1 MQIRQPTIIGS
12 QRRRLA
18 LGAVS
23 LGVLAATV
31 LAVPSEGSGAPP
43 APAKAP
49 VAKPTATVAKPAPVA
64 TATSAPQLPA
74 TALST
79 PVKPLPVPATPLQ
92 PKLFGFADLH
102 THPMSHLGFGGKGM
116 HGAPDVDILL
126 PPGTTLGCNND
137 TRRARNMAE
146 ALGNCNATHGGW
158 GAFDN
163 TCGDHLR
170 AAIVSNALDG
180 GFWHNVGFERNLHND
195 HPHAGHPN
203 FEHWPHHSSILH
215 QQMWWEWVKRAHA
228 GGLRVLV
235 ALTVNSETLAEILNG
250 TPPYDDKTVAD
261 LQIDETIRFVN
272 RHNRKV
278 NKSVK
283 PEDDF
288 MEIAYSAADA
298 ERIIREGRLAVILGM
313 EIDKIGNFG
322 KPGVKTDEAAVRA
335 EIQRLYRK
343 GIRYVFPI
351 HLVDNAFGGTAVYSM
366 LFNLANK
373 HQNGSYF
380 AVTHSGDPN
389 VTYRANFIDNT
400 PGVDTLASQG
410 IYALLQGIGALPAP
424 CFNDV
429 LKCQPPPGVVRCC
442 GSYPKIMNI
451 LKPTAQFDV
460 YKTIKPGHVNAKGL
474 TPLGKV
480 AIREMMKLG
489 MIMDVDHMSE
499 RSMRETFGIAE
510 SVPGGYPLVMGHNGV
525 RGRNSNERAAPADLV
540 RRLVK
545 LGGMMGAGTAHTN
558 ATDFVSNY
566 LRTWRE
572 IQEGA
577 KEAGLKDASGLLG
590 LGTDA
595 NGFERLPH
603 RGSSAD
609 PFGPDKK
616 VTVPGDAWNHPP
628 AQLTCTGS
636 DKISVR
642 SARIGCLDI
651 QHTDNLGAIVG
662 AACNGRTTCSYKAPT
677 EAEYRRMGVQAATR
691 TFCTQ
696 AMEIVYRCGPDVRP
710 GADSRSFYASFFRES
725 GITTKQKKPN
735 GKEWDY
741 IVEGGVSH
749 YGLMPEFLHEVKQEN
764 ATVYQNVMSS
774 ADAFVRMWKKVESV
788 RGAVRP

>member
-1 MQIRQPTIIGS
+1 MQLRHESITNSKP
-12 QRRRLA
+12 RRFA

-23 LGVLAATV
+23 LVALAATV
-31 LAVPSEGSGAPP
+31 LAAPSEGSGAPTATAQVKPKPAPLVTATSLPRPAPTPIKPLP
-43 APAKAP
+43 APA
-49 VAKPTATVAKPAPVA
+49 PAPA
-64 TATSAPQLPA
+64 
-74 TALST
+74 
-79 PVKPLPVPATPLQ
+79 ATPAAPAK

-102 THPMSHLGFGGKGM
+102 THPMSHLGFGRKAM
-116 HGAPDVDILL
+116 HGAPDVDIVI
-126 PPGTTLGCNND
+126 PPGTTLGCNKD

-146 ALGNCNATHGGW
+146 ALGGCNATHGGW

-170 AAIVSNALDG
+170 AAIISNALDG
-180 GFWHNVGFERNLHND
+180 DFWHNVGFERNLHND
-195 HPHAGHPN
+195 HPHAGYPN

-215 QQMWWEWVKRAHA
+215 QQMWWEWLKRAHA

-250 TPPYDDKTVAD
+250 DPPYDDRTVAD

-278 NKSVK
+278 NKAVK
-283 PEDDF
+283 PEEDF

-313 EIDKIGNFG
+313 EVDKLGNFG

-335 EIQRLYRK
+335 EIQRLHRK

-351 HLVDNAFGGTAVYSM
+351 HLIDNAFGGAAVYKM

-373 HQNGSYF
+373 NQNGSYF
-380 AVTHSGDPN
+380 SVTQSSDKN
-389 VTYRANFIDNT
+389 ITYRANFIDNT
-400 PGVDTLASQG
+400 PGVDTLASHG
-410 IYALLQGIGALPAP
+410 IYALLQGIGQLPAP
-424 CFNDV
+424 CFNDAI
-429 LKCQPPPGVVRCC
+429 KCQPFPPGVVRCC
-442 GSYPKIMNI
+442 GSYPKIMSI

-460 YKTIKPGHVNAKGL
+460 YKTIKPGHVNSKGL
-474 TPLGKV
+474 TPLGRV

-489 MIMDVDHMSE
+489 MIIDVDHMSE
-499 RSMRETFGIAE
+499 LSMRETFDIAD
-510 SVPGGYPLVMGHNGV
+510 SVPGDYPLVMGHNGV
-525 RGRNSNERAAPADLV
+525 RGKDSDERSAPADLV
-540 RRLVK
+540 RRLAK

-558 ATDFVSNY
+558 ATDFVSSY
-566 LRTWRE
+566 LRTWNE
-572 IQEGA
+572 LKA
-577 KEAGLKDASGLLG
+577 VSNEAGLLG
-590 LGTDA
+590 LGTDV

-603 RGSSAD
+603 HGTSKN
-609 PFGPDKK
+609 PHGPDKT
-616 VTVPGDAWNHPP
+616 VTVPGDAWNHP
-628 AQLTCTGS
+628 AARLTCSGS

-651 QHTDNLGAIVG
+651 QRTDNLGAIVG
-662 AACNGRTTCSYKAPT
+662 AACNGRVNCSYKAPT

-696 AMEIVYRCGPDVRP
+696 GMEIVYRCGPDVRP
-710 GADSRSFYASFFRES
+710 GATSQSFYASFFRES
-725 GITTKQKKPN
+725 GIKTKQRKPN

-764 ATVYQNVMSS
+764 AAVYENVMSS
-774 ADAFVRMWKKVESV
+774 ADAFVRMWKKIESV